1 MPPVCPQKPCDPAD
15 PDDPPSFCTPTQLLT
30 RYDFRW
36 IGNQIND
43 NGTAATQAQV
53 LVSPVIAE
61 LIQDASEQVLGAA
74 TIGERYS
81 RADLE
86 CYGGRLL
93 VRITC
98 GLVLGLILKR
108 RARGSKDEEALTTDY
123 NESLAYLEQLRR
135 AERIFFNV
143 PGVVEA
149 GVPSTAPMVNVNGFG
164 PPFISNN
171 VNIFGNIG
179 CDRNY
184 GNQLGSGGGCPGC

>member
-1 MPPVCPQKPCDPAD
+1 MPNCPQQPCDPAG
-15 PDDPPSFCTPTQLLT
+15 PNDPPSFCTPTQLLS
-30 RYDFRW
+30 RYDYRW
-36 IGNQIND
+36 IANQIYD

-53 LVSPVIAE
+53 LNSPIIAE
-61 LIQDASEQVLGAA
+61 FIQDASEMVLAAA

-81 RADLE
+81 RGDLE
-86 CYGGRLL
+86 CYGGCLL

-123 NESLAYLEQLRR
+123 NESLQYLEQLRR

-149 GVPSTAPMVNVNGFG
+149 GVPATAPMVNPNPGFG

-171 VNIFGNIG
+171 PAIFGNVG
-179 CDRNY
+179 VDRNY
-184 GNQLGSGGGCPGC
+184 GNQLGGGGWPGC